1 MDLEKNKKLMKMINS
16 LSDFDYDLIYA
27 LVERLYESN
36 DSLEDLDQQ
45 MDEMDIDQLETL
57 LGEDYLQKIMQW
69 KRN

>member
-1 MDLEKNKKLMKMINS
+1 MDLEKNKKLMKMINA

-27 LVERLYESN
+27 IVERLYESGN
-36 DSLEDLDQQ
+36 LDFDDDED
-45 MDEMDIDQLETL
+45 MDEMDVDQLETL